1 MKRGYQRTDR
11 VADLIQKALAQI
23 IQYDMSDSR
32 FAMVTITSVEPSRD
46 LSYAKVYVSVLEDD
60 EAKLKETVKALN
72 RSAKAFRYELAQAV
86 KLRIAPELKFV
97 FDASTLHGFKLSQ
110 LIDEAVKKEKK

>member
-1 MKRGYQRTDR
+1 MKRGYQRADR

-23 IQYDMSDSR
+23 VQQDASDSR
-32 FAMVTITSVEPSRD
+32 FSLVTITNVVPSRD
-46 LSYAKVYVSVLEDD
+46 LSYAKIYVSVLEDD
-60 EAKLKETVKALN
+60 EAKVKETVKALN

-97 FDASTLHGFKLSQ
+97 FDSSTLYGFKLSN
-110 LIDEAVKKEKK
+110 LIDEAIKKEKK